1 MSREQDAFNTVVEG
15 PAVSVKTYRHNIP
28 TTDNPEDHSEG
39 NCPCDPIV
47 DDAAGT
53 VTHQPMPA
61 LNAASGP
68 DAGTPE
74 GRPVRPHRS
83 GCGHSDC
90 GELQPIPGFAFPP
103 PGIVDAIREFQSRD
117 TAAPLDESGAAAPT
131 TNAPEI
137 STSLVDAP
145 APDAE
150 LDRLL
155 ERFGIA
161 LYHDG
166 RMFGQVQ
173 TARSA
178 LVKPGVLALR
188 RAIHAHVAQVKR
200 EPGNE

>member
-15 PAVSVKTYRHNIP
+15 LAVSVKTYHHNIP

-61 LNAASGP
+61 MNAASGETADSFEAALSEYVEAALDCAAHDSNQP
-68 DAGTPE
+68 YE
-74 GRPVRPHRS
+74 RLRGRR
-83 GCGHSDC
+83 
-90 GELQPIPGFAFPP
+90 ELARQQ
-103 PGIVDAIREFQSRD
+103 VMRLYR
-117 TAAPLDESGAAAPT
+117 AAAPP

-137 STSLVDAP
+137 STLLVDAP

-155 ERFGIA
+155 RTFADAHHGY
-161 LYHDG
+161 L
-166 RMFGQVQ
+166 
-173 TARSA
+173 
-178 LVKPGVLALR
+178 LALGNG
-188 RAIHAHVAQVKR
+188 RAPYDAQEHARAAVHAYVARMKR
-200 EPGNE
+200 EPGNV